1 MTANQRYYSIRG
13 KIRGV
18 HPALKKIGVTEIKID
33 CENEEIGFIF
43 NEGKIL
49 FILLYPTKHLDHI
62 MDGLNERVP
71 EGEGSAKMT
80 PTRVGMG
87 IG

>member
-49 FILLYPTKHLDHI
+49 FILLYPTKLLDHI